1 MLYDVR
7 IWGQCDVICCMMLSE
22 SGDSVMS
29 YVV

>member
-7 IWGQCDVICCMMLSE
+7 IWGQCDVICCMMSE